1 MLVVPLV
8 MVTMLLVV
16 QFTLAYYA
24 RTVVAGAAQ
33 DGAAAFARR
42 DSSPAD
48 GIAVAESLV
57 ERGAGSLLTSHT
69 VTASGD
75 ADVVTVAVEA
85 EVVSLLPF
93 FGTITVSATGSAR
106 VEEFAAQGTS
116 P

>member
-8 MVTMLLVV
+8 MLTMLFVV

-33 DGAAAFARR
+33 DAAAASARR
-42 DSSPAD
+42 HASTAD
-48 GIAVAESLV
+48 GVALADSLV
-57 ERGAGSLLTSHT
+57 EQGAGSLVTSHT
-69 VTASGD
+69 ATASGD
-75 ADVVTVAVEA
+75 GDVVSVTVQA

-106 VEEFAAQGTS
+106 VEEFAAQGES